1 MRFALLSLS
10 VLTAF
15 AAAPASA
22 LTVYSGAGKVVTGPP
37 VLPSVEPLSA
47 RASNITASDTRTVIA
62 PALPSVDLGP
72 NATGTE
78 YLLAAQSALA
88 ANQTGLGSVGARTC
102 RNAAADSP
110 RADRHNR

>member
-78 YLLAAQSALA
+78 YLLAA
-88 ANQTGLGSVGARTC
+88 
-102 RNAAADSP
+102 
-110 RADRHNR
+110 